1 MARGRASAPRD
12 VAALVDRMFADV
24 FTPDE
29 RTELLDWIR
38 AWDAEHPDV
47 DAAHRVTGWI
57 DVAYAFQARGRVGRP
72 PASPAPTPMA
82 AEPEPAPVPSRS

>member
-57 DVAYAFQARGRVGRP
+57 DVAYAFQARGRSV
-72 PASPAPTPMA
+72 SPAARPATET